1 MKHTLLTGTLALAFG
16 CSAPAFAQDA
26 AAVASAPAAASD
38 ATAAAPATTTAPA
51 VPVAPVEPSAAAAAA
66 PTADATA
73 AAAATPPAAVAF
85 ASTVPEAIAATI
97 GKPEAGKGLVVFY
110 RPSKFVGG
118 AIGFKVR
125 EDGQE
130 LGKLRNGNWF
140 AVQVAPGAHAYDVH
154 GEKHDVTNIEVEAG
168 ETYFLSGAMGMGV
181 FAGRP
186 NLSPSNA
193 DAFALV
199 LPKLKPSKPL
209 D

>member
-1 MKHTLLTGTLALAFG
+1 MKLA
-16 CSAPAFAQDA
+16 
-26 AAVASAPAAASD
+26 ASATLIAMSLAASLASAQHATPAATPAAAP
-38 ATAAAPATTTAPA
+38 AAAPATTTAVAAAPA
-51 VPVAPVEPSAAAAAA
+51 TDAAAPAASEAATTAAAA
-66 PTADATA
+66 PA
-73 AAAATPPAAVAF
+73 PAVAF
-85 ASTVPEAIAATI
+85 ASAVPEAIAATI
-97 GKPEAGKGLVVFY
+97 GKPEDGKGLVVFY

-118 AIGFKVR
+118 AVGFKVR
-125 EDGQE
+125 EDGRE

-140 AVQVAPGAHAYDVH
+140 AVQVAPGEHAYDVH

-193 DAFALV
+193 EAFATL

-209 D
+209 N

>member
-1 MKHTLLTGTLALAFG
+1 MKLAASATLIAMTLAA
-16 CSAPAFAQDA
+16 SVAFAQDA
-26 AAVASAPAAASD
+26 APAATPNA
-38 ATAAAPATTTAPA
+38 APVAAPAAAPATAPAAAPAADATAPA
-51 VPVAPVEPSAAAAAA
+51 ASEATTTAAAAAA
-66 PTADATA
+66 PA
-73 AAAATPPAAVAF
+73 PAVAF
-85 ASTVPEAIAATI
+85 ASEVPEAIAATI

-125 EDGQE
+125 EDGKE

-140 AVQVAPGAHAYDVH
+140 AVQVAPGEHAYDVH
-154 GEKHDVTNIEVEAG
+154 GEKHDVTSIEVEAG
-168 ETYFLSGAMGMGV
+168 ETYFLSGAIGMGV

-193 DAFALV
+193 DAFGTL

-209 D
+209 N

>member
-1 MKHTLLTGTLALAFG
+1 MKLAASATLIAMALA
-16 CSAPAFAQDA
+16 APATFAQDA
-26 AAVASAPAAASD
+26 AP
-38 ATAAAPATTTAPA
+38 AAAPAPVVAA
-51 VPVAPVEPSAAAAAA
+51 AQDVAPAAAAA
-66 PTADATA
+66 PASDAPAPAAGEATA
-73 AAAATPPAAVAF
+73 TATATATASAAPAPAVAF
-85 ASTVPEAIAATI
+85 ASEVPEAIAATI
-97 GKPEAGKGLVVFY
+97 GKPEDGKGLVVFY

-125 EDGQE
+125 EDGKE

-140 AVQVAPGAHAYDVH
+140 AVQVAPGEHAYDVH

-168 ETYFLSGAMGMGV
+168 ETYFLSGAIGMGV

-193 DAFALV
+193 EAFATL

-209 D
+209 N